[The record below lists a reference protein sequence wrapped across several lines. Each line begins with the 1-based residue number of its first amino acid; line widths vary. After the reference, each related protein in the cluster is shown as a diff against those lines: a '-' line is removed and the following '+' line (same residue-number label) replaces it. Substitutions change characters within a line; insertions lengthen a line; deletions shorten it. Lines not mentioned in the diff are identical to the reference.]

1 MAFPDEPTP
10 FKAAEVAQL
19 SGDAP
24 AACTQ
29 EGAAFSPEVG
39 RGTILPDAGA
49 AQDPEAAEIDTQLF
63 SSLFWPKPY
72 LVSFFKDANFAPDLR
87 VLNCRL

>member
-1 MAFPDEPTP
+1 MAFPDEPASI
-10 FKAAEVAQL
+10 KAAEVAKL

-49 AQDPEAAEIDTQLF
+49 AQDPEAAEIDTVIF
-63 SSLFWPKPY
+63 
-72 LVSFFKDANFAPDLR
+72 
-87 VLNCRL
+87 